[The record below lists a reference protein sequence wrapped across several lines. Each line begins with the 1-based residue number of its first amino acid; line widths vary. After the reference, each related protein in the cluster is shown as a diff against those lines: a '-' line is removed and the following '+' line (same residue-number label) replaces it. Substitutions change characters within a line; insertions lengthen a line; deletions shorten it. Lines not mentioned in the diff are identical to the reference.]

1 LEIFGTWIK
10 QSIVDEET
18 YKTIYQTL
26 GVSTEPAVTAEQ
38 VMTAVNDLRAKMSNI
53 VVALP

>member
-1 LEIFGTWIK
+1 METFGAWIK

-26 GVSTEPAVTAEQ
+26 GVSSEQVVTAEQ

-53 VVALP
+53 VVA